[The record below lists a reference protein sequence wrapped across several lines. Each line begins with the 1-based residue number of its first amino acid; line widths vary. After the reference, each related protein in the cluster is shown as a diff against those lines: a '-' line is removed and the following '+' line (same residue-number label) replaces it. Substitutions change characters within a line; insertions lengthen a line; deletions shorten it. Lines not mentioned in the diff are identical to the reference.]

1 MIFQTSI
8 NDLKHTK
15 MAKNIVRGYYEESYP
30 PLPTK
35 ATKFWRKNI
44 FIQFIMFIILNLRI
58 MRIIVGGHS

>member
-1 MIFQTSI
+1 
-8 NDLKHTK
+8 

-35 ATKFWRKNI
+35 ATRFWRRNMI
-44 FIQFIMFIILNLRI
+44 WQAYRFIVLNLKI

>member
-1 MIFQTSI
+1 
-8 NDLKHTK
+8 

-35 ATKFWRKNI
+35 ATIFWRKSFVKQVI
-44 FIQFIMFIILNLRI
+44 RFFILNLRI

>member
-1 MIFQTSI
+1 
-8 NDLKHTK
+8 

-35 ATKFWRKNI
+35 STIFWRRNLI
-44 FIQFIMFIILNLRI
+44 WQAWRFIVLNLKI

>member
-1 MIFQTSI
+1 
-8 NDLKHTK
+8 

-35 ATKFWRKNI
+35 ATKFWRKNLLKQT
-44 FIQFIMFIILNLRI
+44 FRFLVLNLRI